1 MLKAHAQ
8 AFLTE
13 KEEEELFALM
23 RGGDDAARDALIMA
37 HIRIA
42 YSSALDLKGYG
53 FSVEDLF
60 QQGVLGLHQAIGRFD
75 NSHGVRFGR
84 YAKSWVRGA
93 MTRYI
98 VENWSLL
105 KVETRLYR
113 RMFFAL
119 RREQQT
125 LQGFGVDFSALEPK
139 FVDPKIRAELE
150 GVAPIILRGDR
161 SLDQPIDTQD
171 QHHGATLVDIM
182 PDESAQDVL
191 DVLNA
196 KQLRELLLMAVS
208 KLPEEQRDIIMQRFL
223 GEDEGNRKEVAASVG
238 ISVDRA
244 RRSERSAI
252 EELRRI
258 VAEQI
263 GSTDFDALR

>member
-13 KEEEELFALM
+13 QEEADLFALM

-42 YSSALDLKGYG
+42 YSAAIDLKGYG

-60 QQGVLGLHQAIGRFD
+60 QQGVLGLHQAIEKFD
-75 NSHGVRFGR
+75 NTHGVRFGR

-139 FVDPKIRAELE
+139 FSDPELRAELE
-150 GVAPIILRGDR
+150 GVAPIILKGDR
-161 SLDQPIDTQD
+161 SLDAPIDTQEQD
-171 QHHGATLVDIM
+171 QGATLVDIT
-182 PDESAQDVL
+182 PDESAEDVL

-196 KQLRELLLMAVS
+196 KQLRELLLIAVA
-208 KLPEEQRDIIMQRFL
+208 KLPEEQRAIITQRFL
-223 GEDEGNRKEVAASVG
+223 GEEEGSRKTVAAAVG
-238 ISVDRA
+238 VSVDRA

-252 EELRRI
+252 DELRRI
-258 VAEQI
+258 LSEQI